1 MASDD
6 VRDVT
11 GLWCEDLRVRS
22 NMALRLALMCAGLL
36 LAVEAGTVLAQAPSA
51 ATSKIARV
59 LPAAAAERVLSRIE
73 DARAR
78 GLPAGTLQQRAL
90 ELSAKGVA
98 PDRIARAIDE
108 QTERLDSAQRILTAG
123 GRGNAAG
130 EEIDAAATALQK
142 GLAGA
147 AVGNLALE
155 AAPGRSLAVPLL
167 VIASLIDRGLPAD
180 TALRQV
186 LARLDARVSDQQ
198 LAGLA
203 SPQLL
208 NGGQAR
214 ALAGQPFVASK
225 RPLAPGRPACV
236 SCGAVTTGSPAT
248 PVRPPGKNRPSPVV
262 TPL

>member
-1 MASDD
+1 
-6 VRDVT
+6 
-11 GLWCEDLRVRS
+11 
-22 NMALRLALMCAGLL
+22 MCAGLL
-36 LAVEAGTVLAQAPSA
+36 VLSVKAGTVLAQAPAGAS
-51 ATSKIARV
+51 SKIARV

-78 GLPAGTLQQRAL
+78 GLPAGTLEQRAL

-98 PDRIARAIDE
+98 PDRVARAIDE
-108 QTERLDSAQRILTAG
+108 QAEGLDSAQRILTAG

-130 EEIDAAATALQK
+130 EEIDAASTALRK

-147 AVGNLALE
+147 ALGDLAQS
-155 AAPGRSLAVPLL
+155 APSGRSLAVPLL

-180 TALRQV
+180 TAVRRV

-214 ALAGQPFVASK
+214 ALAGQPFVASR

-236 SCGAVTTGSPAT
+236 SCGAVTTGSTVTPA
-248 PVRPPGKNRPSPVV
+248 RPPGKNRPSPVV
-262 TPL
+262 IPL

>member
-1 MASDD
+1 M
-6 VRDVT
+6 R
-11 GLWCEDLRVRS
+11 
-22 NMALRLALMCAGLL
+22 LRLALMCAGLL
-36 LAVEAGTVLAQAPSA
+36 VLSVEAGTVLAQAPAGAS
-51 ATSKIARV
+51 SKIARV

-78 GLPAGTLQQRAL
+78 GLPAGTLEQRAL

-98 PDRIARAIDE
+98 PDRVARAIDVHV
-108 QTERLDSAQRILTAG
+108 ERLDSARRILTAG

-130 EEIDAAATALQK
+130 EEIDAAATALRK

-147 AVGNLALE
+147 ALGNLAQE
-155 AAPGRSLAVPLL
+155 APPTRSLAVPLL

-186 LARLDARVSDQQ
+186 RARLDARVSDQQ

-214 ALAGQPFVASK
+214 VLAGQPFAASR
-225 RPLAPGRPACV
+225 RPLEPGGAAFVPGA
-236 SCGAVTTGSPAT
+236 AVTTGGPVTPA
-248 PVRPPGKNRPSPVV
+248 RPPGKNRPSPVV